1 MILCGQ
7 TNLPQWAQAFLAAH
21 LAQGLPG
28 LQSAHLVAHFAHG
41 LPGLQSAHL
50 VAGQE
55 EHPAGQE
62 AGLLEAQ
69 LVKAKQAAA
78 IASVMNDFIVF

>member
-21 LAQGLPG
+21 LVQA
-28 LQSAHLVAHFAHG
+28 